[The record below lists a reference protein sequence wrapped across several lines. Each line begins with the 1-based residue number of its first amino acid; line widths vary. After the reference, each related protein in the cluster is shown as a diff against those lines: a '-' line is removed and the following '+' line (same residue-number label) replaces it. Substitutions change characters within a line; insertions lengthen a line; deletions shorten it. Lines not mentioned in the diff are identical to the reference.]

1 MRIFV
6 NMNYTLFLTLLLAY
20 VAVLVVVGRI
30 TARGGSNET
39 FFTAGRNAN
48 WLLVSFGMIGASLS
62 GVTFI
67 SVPGWTANSGWTYML
82 MVFGYLIGY
91 AIIAFVLLPV
101 YYKHRVISIY
111 SYLGDK
117 LGTESYKTG
126 SAFFLISRIIGA
138 SARLYIVTMIV
149 QLTICDAFNVP
160 FIVTAMI
167 VLVMIAVYSASG
179 GIATI
184 VITDTLQTTL
194 MLLATGLAL
203 YYVGNAVVEQEQG
216 LWAYIASS
224 DQFYLIEEGTA
235 RAWWKQVLGGMSI
248 AVAMTGLDQDMMQKN
263 LTVRTLKGAQKN
275 MILLGITLIFV
286 NALFLSLG
294 IFLTDYAAQN
304 GIAATGDQLFAQ
316 VATSSAMPP
325 VLGAVFFLGL
335 LAAAFSSADSAL
347 ASLTTAFCVDFL
359 GLKEH
364 ESTAKRN
371 KVYIGFMV
379 IILLVMIGI
388 YQLQEETIISTLF
401 TAAGYTYGPLLGLF
415 AFALL
420 TKRKIKH
427 WGVLAV
433 AIISP
438 FLAYGLSLLAPTV
451 GYTIGFELLLYNG
464 AMTFVGA
471 WLISQAPSKA

>member
-149 QLTICDAFNVP
+149 QLTICDSFNVP

-379 IILLVMIGI
+379 VILLVMIGI

-438 FLAYGLSLLAPTV
+438 FLAYGLSLWAPTV

-471 WLISQAPSKA
+471 WLISQAPSKV

>member
-20 VAVLVVVGRI
+20 VAVLVVVGRL

-67 SVPGWTANSGWTYML
+67 SVPGWTASAGWTYML

-126 SAFFLISRIIGA
+126 SAFFLVSRIIGA

-149 QLTICDAFNVP
+149 QLTICDAFHIP
-160 FIVTAMI
+160 FLITA
-167 VLVMIAVYSASG
+167 VLVLVLIAVYSASG

-203 YYVGNAVVEQEQG
+203 YYVGNAVVEEGQG
-216 LWAYIASS
+216 LWSYIASS

-294 IFLTDYAAQN
+294 IFLTDYAAQQ
-304 GIAATGDQLFAQ
+304 GISASGDQLFAQ

-347 ASLTTAFCVDFL
+347 ASLTTAYCVDFL
-359 GLKEH
+359 GLGQQ

-371 KVYIGFMV
+371 QVYIGFMV
-379 IILLVMIGI
+379 VILLVMVGI

-420 TKRKIKH
+420 TNRKIKH

-433 AIISP
+433 AIVSP
-438 FLAYGLSLLAPTV
+438 FLAYGLSLWAPTV

-464 AMTFVGA
+464 ALTFVGA
-471 WLISQAPSKA
+471 WLISQAPDKV

>member
-20 VAVLVVVGRI
+20 VAVLVVVGRL

-67 SVPGWTANSGWTYML
+67 SVPGWTASAGWTYML

-126 SAFFLISRIIGA
+126 SAFFLVSRIIGA

-149 QLTICDAFNVP
+149 QLTICDAFHIP
-160 FIVTAMI
+160 FLITA
-167 VLVMIAVYSASG
+167 VLVLVLIAVYSASG

-203 YYVGNAVVEQEQG
+203 YYVGNAVVEEGQG
-216 LWAYIASS
+216 LWSYIASS

-294 IFLTDYAAQN
+294 IFLTDYAAQQ
-304 GIAATGDQLFAQ
+304 GISASGDQLFAQ

-347 ASLTTAFCVDFL
+347 ASLTTAYCVDFL
-359 GLKEH
+359 GLGQQ

-371 KVYIGFMV
+371 QVYIGFMV
-379 IILLVMIGI
+379 VILLVMVGI

-401 TAAGYTYGPLLGLF
+401 TAAGHTYGPLLGLF

-420 TKRKIKH
+420 TNRKIKH

-433 AIISP
+433 AIVSP
-438 FLAYGLSLLAPTV
+438 FLAYGLSLWAPTV

-464 AMTFVGA
+464 ALTFVGA
-471 WLISQAPSKA
+471 WLISQAPDKV

>member
-1 MRIFV
+1 
-6 NMNYTLFLTLLLAY
+6 MNYTLFLTLLLAY

-184 VITDTLQTTL
+184 VITDALQTTL

-263 LTVRTLKGAQKN
+263 LTVARLKDSQKN
-275 MILLGITLIFV
+275 MVLLGVNLLFV
-286 NALFLSLG
+286 NALFLALG
-294 IFLTDYAAQN
+294 ILLTDYATIQ
-304 GIAATGDQLFAQ
+304 GITATGDKLFAT
-316 VATSSAMPP
+316 VATSSGMPAL
-325 VLGAVFFLGL
+325 LGAVFFLGL

-347 ASLTTAFCVDFL
+347 ASLTTAFCIDFL
-359 GLKEH
+359 GMQSE
-364 ESTAKRN
+364 ENASRRT
-371 KVYIGFMV
+371 KVYLGFMGV
-379 IILLVMIGI
+379 LLTVMLLIYSLEADSIIAA
-388 YQLQEETIISTLF
+388 LF

-415 AFALL
+415 AFAL
-420 TKRKIKH
+420 TQKRKIQG
-427 WGVLAV
+427 WGITAV
-433 AIISP
+433 AIVST
-438 FLAYGLSLLAPTV
+438 FLAYALSLWAPRF

-464 AMTFVGA
+464 LITYFGA
-471 WLISQAPSKA
+471 WALSRRA

>member
-6 NMNYTLFLTLLLAY
+6 NMNYTLFLTLLLVY
-20 VAVLVVVGRI
+20 VGILVLVGRF
-30 TARGGSNET
+30 TAGSGSNQT
-39 FFTAGRNAN
+39 FFTANRKAN

-82 MVFGYLIGY
+82 MVLGYLIGY

-101 YYKHRVISIY
+101 YYRYKVISIY
-111 SYLGDK
+111 SYLGHK
-117 LGTESYKTG
+117 LGKESYQTG
-126 SAFFLISRIIGA
+126 SAFFLLSRIIGA

-149 QLTICDAFNVP
+149 QITICDAFNIP
-160 FIVTAMI
+160 FLVTAVI
-167 VLVMIAVYSASG
+167 VLVLIAVYSASG

-194 MLLATGLAL
+194 MLAATGMAL
-203 YYVGNAVVEQEQG
+203 YFVGREVLSEGQG
-216 LWAYIASS
+216 LWSYISSS
-224 DQFYLIEEGTA
+224 DQFYFVEEGTA
-235 RAWWKQVLGGMSI
+235 RAWWKQVLGGASI

-263 LTVRTLKGAQKN
+263 LTVRTLRGAQKN
-275 MILLGITLIFV
+275 MILLGIALIFV

-294 IFLTDYAAQN
+294 VVLSDYAAMVA
-304 GIAATGDQLFAQ
+304 IAETGDKMFAA

-325 VLGAVFFLGL
+325 VFGAVFFLGL

-359 GLKEH
+359 GLEG
-364 ESTAKRN
+364 EGSTTTRN
-371 KVYIGFMV
+371 QVYVAFMAV
-379 IILLVMIGI
+379 ILAVMFGI

-415 AFALL
+415 ALAL
-420 TKRKIKH
+420 TANRTISN
-427 WGVLAV
+427 WGVLAI
-433 AIISP
+433 AIASP
-438 FLAYGLSLLAPTV
+438 LLSYGLSLWAPTL

-464 AMTFVGA
+464 AITYMGA
-471 WLISQAPSKA
+471 WLISQAPSRT